1 MFCHNIPSII
11 IIIIIIYSFL
21 NSFAPIPFG
30 AQFKSKAN
38 LF

>member
-1 MFCHNIPSII
+1 MFCHNIPSI